1 MFNDNRSK
9 KILLAAH
16 CILNQNSISDGTADC
31 PSQFS
36 EVLTILEEN
45 NIGIIQL
52 PCPELICLG
61 LVRNDKNGSSREL
74 IAENSRIR
82 SLLETNTNIEKM
94 KKLAEQIVYQV
105 EEYKKYGFDII
116 GLIGIN
122 RSPSCGVETTSIN
135 NKEENGK
142 GIFVEILLNE
152 LAKKEILIESMGVK
166 TSEVKESVEKVKKL
180 VNNYPGLLRTNP

>member
-9 KILLAAH
+9 KIILTAH

-31 PSQFS
+31 PGQFS

-61 LVRNDKNGSSREL
+61 LDRNDKNGAAREV
-74 IAENSRIR
+74 IIENSRIR
-82 SLLETNTNIEKM
+82 NLMSTDISIERM

-116 GLIGIN
+116 GIVGIN

-135 NKEENGK
+135 NKEESGK
-142 GIFVEILLNE
+142 GIFIEILLNE
-152 LAKKEILIESMGVK
+152 LAKKEIFIKSIGVK

-180 VNNYPGLLRTNP
+180 INNYPGLSKINP